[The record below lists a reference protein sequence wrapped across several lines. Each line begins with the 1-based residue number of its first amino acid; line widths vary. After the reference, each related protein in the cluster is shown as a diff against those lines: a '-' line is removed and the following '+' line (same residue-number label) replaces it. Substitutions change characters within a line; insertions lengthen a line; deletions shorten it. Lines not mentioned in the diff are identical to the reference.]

1 MQSVSAIYNGAGAVR
16 LCTRYTTHACR
27 SYTKPRRSCV
37 SWPASQPTASR
48 LLSMVCLGLVGMAGD
63 GIRTNDGQKWG
74 RRGECAFSRAN
85 AISRAFLGGTVFPSF
100 LLFVCCYS
108 FISPRA
114 TAVAR
119 CCRTGALVL
128 WKRTRVR
135 SINDVMSA
143 RSGGRSA
150 GLYDATVLNNF
161 FSL

>member
-1 MQSVSAIYNGAGAVR
+1 MRAP
-16 LCTRYTTHACR
+16 LD
-27 SYTKPRRSCV
+27 CV
-37 SWPASQPTASR
+37 Q
-48 LLSMVCLGLVGMAGD
+48 
-63 GIRTNDGQKWG
+63 GIRRMPADHTQNRGVLVSHGPPANRPPADYSVWCASDWSGWRATAFEQMMAKSG
-74 RRGECAFSRAN
+74 GAALNRKRRGECAFSRAN